1 MFSGVMVNAWVAGS
15 VVAVVAGTVGFFTVV
30 RGSAFVAHAV
40 PNGSFAGAAAASLAG
55 VNALLGLGV
64 FSLLSALGIGWLSRR
79 GRPDVAT
86 ALVLTFM
93 LGLGALFLSFG
104 SEYEPQVYSLL
115 FGDVLGVSSRELVP
129 TLALGAVCVLVVTLV
144 LRPLLVTSMLPEVA
158 RAHGVSVATMEI
170 VFLIVVALA
179 TTMTVPL
186 VGTLL
191 LFSLMIGAPAAA
203 RAVTN
208 RPLPAIALSV
218 ALAVATIWIAIAA
231 AYATGFPV
239 GFFVGAT
246 SALSYAFGRL
256 WRAPRRGARPSRW

>member
-1 MFSGVMVNAWVAGS
+1 MFSGVMVNAWLAGS
-15 VVAVVAGTVGFFTVV
+15 VVAVVAGTIGFFTVV
-30 RGSAFVAHAV
+30 RGAAFVAHAV

-55 VNALLGLGV
+55 VNALLGLGL

-93 LGLGALFLSFG
+93 LGTGALFLSLG
-104 SEYEPQVYSLL
+104 SQYEPQVYSLL
-115 FGDVLGVSSRELVP
+115 FGDVLGISSQELVP
-129 TLALGAVCVLVVTLV
+129 TLALGATCVLVVAVV
-144 LRPLLVTSMLPEVA
+144 LRPLLATSMLPEVA
-158 RAHGVSVATMEI
+158 RAHGLSVTGMEI
-170 VFLIVVALA
+170 VFLVVVALT

-208 RPLPAIALSV
+208 RPLPAIALSIL
-218 ALAVATIWIAIAA
+218 LAIATIWIAIAA
-231 AYATGFPV
+231 AYATDFPV

-256 WRAPRRGARPSRW
+256 WRGRHRRAQPDRW